1 MPFMISFIVTIM
13 AQQIPA
19 YIASEACLSYIGLG
33 ISDTTLGKILFNSQS
48 AMVTPGWGWEFWC
61 PVMLSAFISVVLFLI
76 GQNLGDAA
84 DPRTHM

>member
-1 MPFMISFIVTIM
+1 M
-13 AQQIPA
+13 ATDFP
-19 YIASEACLSYIGLG
+19 EAFLSYIGLG
-33 ISDTTLGKILFNSQS
+33 ISDTTLGKILYNSQS